1 MAKEEFASVS
11 NDSKAYLDEVKK
23 GKSRKFA
30 MICKGTEVI
39 SLVVYKKG
47 GVEKRK
53 KEAKE
58 AGKGQF
64 YFGTVGGKGI
74 DINFILA
81 RSDGFESAPVKNT
94 VLKNFLSE
102 AADFNCKPIFEIVD
116 SPQVVL
122 DEEDP
127 LVARFLK
134 SRELAQAIC
143 DRFPDRAFE
152 INALCLD
159 TGRLLD
165 QDQPEQAIVKIE
177 LLESLL
183 EELKGTGSP
192 QASGQ
197 TTSGQ
202 TTSTETTSTATQPT
216 ASTTQASPTTTSP
229 ENAAI
234 KLAES
239 LKKLKP
245 TMDSVINSEPNR
257 KGELQ
262 AKMGEIVGEIKSK
275 EFDQASQHIAEF
287 SAFLQ
292 SLVAQQAPSME
303 NETDERMKE
312 FVRRRDALE
321 PRLLEAQKRD
331 REKAT
336 KLGAVWDFANSQAE
350 SMNFDTA
357 MKGLDRLATA
367 IDGILLAS
375 PTQGTAPSA
384 GQGVVTA
391 AVTRL
396 ELQQVRLSAIQG
408 VNQLEKALR
417 ETNDAIAL
425 HVAEIVSQ
433 LSRNLPTE
441 LESILERFDQAVT
454 IRDTGSILA
463 LKGEIRTAAKAWLQ
477 FMEQNASHIAGCESN
492 PWNIPV
498 RIVQPIRNSLSAI
511 LKVAA

>member
-1 MAKEEFASVS
+1 MAKEESASVS

-58 AGKGQF
+58 SGKGQF

-134 SRELAQAIC
+134 SRELAHATC
-143 DRFPDRAFE
+143 DRLPDRAAE
-152 INALCLD
+152 INALCLE

-165 QDQPEQAIVKIE
+165 QDQPDEATVKIT

-192 QASGQ
+192 QSPSPI
-197 TTSGQ
+197 TP
-202 TTSTETTSTATQPT
+202 TESSSTATQPA
-216 ASTTQASPTTTSP
+216 ASTAQAPPSTASP

-262 AKMGEIVGEIKSK
+262 TKMGEIVGEIKSK
-275 EFDQASQHIAEF
+275 AFDQASQHIAEF
-287 SAFLQ
+287 AAFLQ
-292 SLVAQQAPSME
+292 TLIAQQTPSTE
-303 NETDERMKE
+303 NETDDRMKE
-312 FVRRRDALE
+312 FVRRRDDLE
-321 PRLLEAQKRD
+321 PRLLEAQKMD

-336 KLGAVWDFANSQAE
+336 KLGAVWDFAVSQAE
-350 SMNFDTA
+350 ARNFDTA

-367 IDGILLAS
+367 IDGVLSAS
-375 PTQGTAPSA
+375 RTQGNVPTA

-425 HVAEIVSQ
+425 HVAEIVGQ
-433 LSRNLPTE
+433 LARNLPTE
-441 LESILERFDQAVT
+441 LDAILERFDQAVKLQ
-454 IRDTGSILA
+454 DTASILA
-463 LKGEIRTAAKAWLQ
+463 LKGEIRASAKAWLQ

>member
-1 MAKEEFASVS
+1 MAKEESASVS

-134 SRELAQAIC
+134 SQELAQATC
-143 DRFPDRAFE
+143 DRFPDRASE

-159 TGRLLD
+159 TGRFLD
-165 QDQPEQAIVKIE
+165 QDQPEQAIVKLA

-192 QASGQ
+192 Q
-197 TTSGQ
+197 TTS
-202 TTSTETTSTATQPT
+202 TEKTSTETTSTATQPA
-216 ASTTQASPTTTSP
+216 ASTTQASPTTASP
-229 ENAAI
+229 ENVAI
-234 KLAES
+234 KMAET

-262 AKMGEIVGEIKSK
+262 AKMGAIVGEIKSK
-275 EFDQASQHIAEF
+275 EFDRASQHIAEF

-292 SLVAQQAPSME
+292 SLVAQQTPSTE

-321 PRLLEAQKRD
+321 PRLLEAQKMD

-350 SMNFDTA
+350 AMHFDTA

-367 IDGILLAS
+367 IDGILVAS
-375 PTQGTAPSA
+375 PTQGTGPTA

-417 ETNDAIAL
+417 ETNDAIAH

-441 LESILERFDQAVT
+441 LEAILERFDQAVKLQ
-454 IRDTGSILA
+454 DTASILA
-463 LKGEIRTAAKAWLQ
+463 LKGEIRAAAKAWLQ